1 MTKIYTIDD
10 LCKLLGGKIT
20 RRTIYG
26 LTSSKR
32 IPHFKVGKEIRFT
45 QEHIDEYIR
54 STEVL
59 TEDEDIKRR
68 AIKYCAQHPLPRL

>member
-1 MTKIYTIDD
+1 MSKIYTIDD
-10 LCKLLGGKIT
+10 LCKLLGGNIT
-20 RRTIYG
+20 PRTIYG

-32 IPHFKVGKEIRFT
+32 IAHFKVGREIRFT

-54 STEVL
+54 STEVR
-59 TEDEDIKRR
+59 TEAEDIKRR